1 MQRQSGAAIHSVSY
15 RFSWD
20 QAVHA
25 LEKAEA
31 EDIAYGG
38 IYDAHS
44 VSAISIW
51 SCPWTTAQSQD
62 ALDLIG
68 TIYWEW
74 GQLADESIEV
84 FALQVG
90 PNATLGA
97 VKRQMKLL
105 FGTPIHRS
113 VAA

>member
-1 MQRQSGAAIHSVSY
+1 MQRQSGAAIHPVSY

-20 QAVHA
+20 QAVQA
-25 LEKAEA
+25 LEKAEG

-44 VSAISIW
+44 SAAISIW
-51 SCPWTTAQSQD
+51 SHPWTTAQSQD
-62 ALDLIG
+62 ASALIG
-68 TIYWEW
+68 TIFWEW
-74 GQLADESIEV
+74 GQGVDESIEV

-90 PNATLGA
+90 PTATLAA
-97 VKRQMKLL
+97 VKRHMKLL
-105 FGTPIHRS
+105 FGTPLHRS